1 MVSLAPHTH
10 YMCAI
15 IQNLKNLST
24 ADISPVSQQDQSTTI
39 GKKKKKEKVTGYSKN
54 HINTR
59 RETLEYSNTHALTDN
74 MDQITFLESVWKMQ

>member
-39 GKKKKKEKVTGYSKN
+39 GKKKKKKKLQVIPKITSIPEEK
-54 HINTR
+54 H
-59 RETLEYSNTHALTDN
+59 
-74 MDQITFLESVWKMQ
+74 